1 MKMSIFA
8 ANISEDSRMQL
19 HMYQTEI
26 FLKIIFQKK
35 RLALLESRRS
45 TMVQRMQT
53 EMRMTLSCAMKT
65 ILLYISDRS
74 FLRKISKEILMEEKN
89 LEITL
94 RITEIQAILENNL
107 YEDKKEEQ
115 ELITE
120 LEQLEK
126 EKLIA
131 E

>member
-1 MKMSIFA
+1 
-8 ANISEDSRMQL
+8 
-19 HMYQTEI
+19 
-26 FLKIIFQKK
+26 
-35 RLALLESRRS
+35 
-45 TMVQRMQT
+45 
-53 EMRMTLSCAMKT
+53 
-65 ILLYISDRS
+65 
-74 FLRKISKEILMEEKN
+74 MEEKN

-115 ELITE
+115 DLVTE

-126 EKLIA
+126 ERLVA

>member
-1 MKMSIFA
+1 
-8 ANISEDSRMQL
+8 
-19 HMYQTEI
+19 
-26 FLKIIFQKK
+26 
-35 RLALLESRRS
+35 LLLITSY
-45 TMVQRMQT
+45 
-53 EMRMTLSCAMKT
+53 K
-65 ILLYISDRS
+65 
-74 FLRKISKEILMEEKN
+74 ILMEEKN

-115 ELITE
+115 DLVTE

-126 EKLIA
+126 ERLVA

>member
-1 MKMSIFA
+1 M
-8 ANISEDSRMQL
+8 
-19 HMYQTEI
+19 
-26 FLKIIFQKK
+26 
-35 RLALLESRRS
+35 LLITSY
-45 TMVQRMQT
+45 
-53 EMRMTLSCAMKT
+53 K
-65 ILLYISDRS
+65 
-74 FLRKISKEILMEEKN
+74 ILMEEKN

-115 ELITE
+115 DLVTE

-126 EKLIA
+126 ERLVA

>member
-1 MKMSIFA
+1 M
-8 ANISEDSRMQL
+8 
-19 HMYQTEI
+19 
-26 FLKIIFQKK
+26 
-35 RLALLESRRS
+35 LLITSY
-45 TMVQRMQT
+45 
-53 EMRMTLSCAMKT
+53 K
-65 ILLYISDRS
+65 
-74 FLRKISKEILMEEKN
+74 ILMEEKN

>member
-1 MKMSIFA
+1 
-8 ANISEDSRMQL
+8 
-19 HMYQTEI
+19 
-26 FLKIIFQKK
+26 
-35 RLALLESRRS
+35 
-45 TMVQRMQT
+45 
-53 EMRMTLSCAMKT
+53 
-65 ILLYISDRS
+65 
-74 FLRKISKEILMEEKN
+74 MEEKN

-115 ELITE
+115 ELVTE

-126 EKLIA
+126 ERLVA